1 MGTKKDKNIDLFYK
15 IIALYEDMHNK
26 SNKVDENSYLRY
38 LNRLY
43 VLYLG
48 KENEEIYNLINGLIK
63 LGAEANHD
71 TVKSVAFH
79 LISLVDKERG

>member
-1 MGTKKDKNIDLFYK
+1 MGVKKDIDLFYK
-15 IIALYEDMHNK
+15 IIALYEDMQDNA
-26 SNKVDENSYLRY
+26 NKVDENSYIRY

-63 LGAEANHD
+63 LGSEASHD

-79 LISLVDKERG
+79 LISLVTERG